1 MVQLSR
7 LTLRTL
13 KQVDAQWDEKGESVS
28 PWIASDASHMLFLPM
43 HMLPGLSPIV
53 SEMNPDPD
61 GSQLDNL
68 SNMLYLLSQTG

>member
-28 PWIASDASHMLFLPM
+28 TLIASDASYMLFLPV
-43 HMLPGLSPIV
+43 HMLPVDLPIV
-53 SEMNPDPD
+53 SFP
-61 GSQLDNL
+61 L
-68 SNMLYLLSQTG
+68 